1 MQVLGRRPL
10 MFGVLGAGGEL
21 AARPAAAAETM
32 RISIETNPSHMRNIS
47 TEAFIK
53 RVNERLGGRVQ
64 PELFPSAQLFRDR
77 DIPRALRQGG
87 VEMGQPGWWNLD
99 GNAPDAAL
107 PSLPMFYGLEPS
119 LVHRILDGPAGE
131 AINKRIEDR
140 LRVKVLGRW
149 WDLGPQHL
157 FSATK
162 PINDYADLDG
172 MRIRHPG
179 GSANAERIRILGA
192 NPVLVPWPDVPL
204 ALSQHTVDG
213 LITTFESANT
223 AKLWDAGVK
232 HCFEDNQSF
241 NQYIPLV
248 NQVFWNKLSAAD
260 QKALGQAWEDG
271 VDAERSAAAKAQAD
285 ARKVLLDKNITIVTP
300 TAEAIVKARKRLM
313 DSQDSIVKDIGI
325 DQQLVTKVLN
335 EVRAAGVAV

>member
-1 MQVLGRRPL
+1 MQVLGRRSL
-10 MFGVLGAGGEL
+10 MFGVLGAGGAL
-21 AARPAAAAETM
+21 AARPAASAETM
-32 RISIETNPSHMRNIS
+32 RISIETNPSHMRNIN

-53 RVNERLGGRVQ
+53 RVNERLGGRVH

-119 LVHRILDGPAGE
+119 LVHRIMDGPAGD
-131 AINKRIEDR
+131 AINKRIEER

-162 PINDYADLDG
+162 PINEYGDLDG

-179 GSANAERIRILGA
+179 GSANAGRIRALGA

-232 HCFEDNQSF
+232 YCFEDNESF

-248 NQVFWNKLSAAD
+248 NLAFWNKLGAAD
-260 QKALGQAWEDG
+260 QQALGKAWQDG
-271 VDAERSAAAKAQAD
+271 VDDERSAAAKAQAD
-285 ARKVLLDKNITIVTP
+285 ARQVLLDNNITIVTP
-300 TAEAIVKARKRLM
+300 PAEAIVAARKRLM
-313 DSQDSIVKDIGI
+313 ESQERIVKEIGI
-325 DQQLVTKVLN
+325 DEQLVARVLIDI
-335 EVRAAGVAV
+335 RSAGIQL

>member
-1 MQVLGRRPL
+1 MVEIGRRPL
-10 MFGVLGAGGEL
+10 VIGLLGAAGAL
-21 AARPAAAAETM
+21 ATRPAVSAETM
-32 RISIETNPSHMRNIS
+32 RISIETNPSHIRNVK

-53 RVNERLGGRVQ
+53 RVNARLGGRVDAQ
-64 PELFPSAQLFRDR
+64 LFPSAQLFRDR

-107 PSLPMFYGLEPS
+107 PSLPMFYGLETE
-119 LVHRILDGPAGE
+119 LLHRIMDGPAGQ
-131 AINKRIEDR
+131 AINKRVEER
-140 LRVKVLGRW
+140 LRVKVLGGW
-149 WDLGPQHL
+149 WDLGPQHF

-162 PINDYADLDG
+162 PIADYPDLEG

-179 GSANAERIRILGA
+179 GSANAGRIRALGA

-248 NQVFWNKLSAAD
+248 NLAFWKKLSASDQNTLTDAWQEGVAD
-260 QKALGQAWEDG
+260 
-271 VDAERSAAAKAQAD
+271 ERAAAAEAQAA
-285 ARKVLLDKNITIVTP
+285 ARQVLLDNNITIVTP
-300 TAEAIVKARKRLM
+300 PAAAIVDARKRLM
-313 DSQDSIVKDIGI
+313 ESQERIVKEIGI
-325 DQQLVTKVLN
+325 DQELVTKVLTDI
-335 EVRAAGVAV
+335 RGAGIAV